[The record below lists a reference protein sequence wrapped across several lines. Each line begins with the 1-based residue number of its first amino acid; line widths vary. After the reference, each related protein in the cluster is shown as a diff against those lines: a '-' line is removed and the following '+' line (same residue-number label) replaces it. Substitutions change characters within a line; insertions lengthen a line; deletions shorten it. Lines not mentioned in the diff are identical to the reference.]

1 MTLSQGGRSLGTLRL
16 ILATDTVPKT
26 CQNFLALLR
35 SSRDGGGDGYL
46 NSPFHRIIKGF
57 MAQGGD
63 FTRGDGTGGR
73 SIYGDAFADENFV
86 LSHDGRGVLSMANS
100 GPGTNGS
107 QFFLTFRSIPHLD
120 GRHVVFGRV
129 DLADPESAAALE
141 GLERVATGKDDRPR
155 VPVTVVDCGVE
166 GEAPEPGP
174 DPEPS
179 VPASVAMAEDDDDE
193 IDLDDL
199 DDDVDDDDDDD
210 DDSDDEEKAD
220 GDGDDGGGD
229 NSKGAS
235 EGASP
240 AVVRPEA
247 DEIDPDEDQE
257 DENPPPKGSKAALQA
272 RLRKLKM
279 KMNQSRRLNRREVQ
293 SEGER
298 LGSEEGAKQHRR
310 RQAREDR
317 DRRRKEW
324 GEMTSRSVE
333 GAAAA
338 ADGVA
343 AKKLTEQASDVMRK
357 AQRKADRAASNRYEV
372 GDTHNPEGQQRNYER
387 SVRSVPRGATSGPAS
402 SSTTYDPSQIDGGG
416 GGGGDASAEREGAKR
431 LANELRRRA
440 AKTAER
446 RKRKDVEF
454 DAADVSGINK
464 RNKRFN
470 EKIGRNFDP
479 HTADIRQNLER
490 GTAL

>member
-1 MTLSQGGRSLGTLRL
+1 M
-16 ILATDTVPKT
+16 
-26 CQNFLALLR
+26 
-35 SSRDGGGDGYL
+35 
-46 NSPFHRIIKGF
+46 
-57 MAQGGD
+57 
-63 FTRGDGTGGR
+63 
-73 SIYGDAFADENFV
+73 
-86 LSHDGRGVLSMANS
+86 
-100 GPGTNGS
+100 
-107 QFFLTFRSIPHLD
+107 
-120 GRHVVFGRV
+120 
-129 DLADPESAAALE
+129 
-141 GLERVATGKDDRPR
+141 
-155 VPVTVVDCGVE
+155 
-166 GEAPEPGP
+166 
-174 DPEPS
+174 
-179 VPASVAMAEDDDDE
+179 
-193 IDLDDL
+193 
-199 DDDVDDDDDDD
+199 
-210 DDSDDEEKAD
+210 
-220 GDGDDGGGD
+220 
-229 NSKGAS
+229 
-235 EGASP
+235 
-240 AVVRPEA
+240 VRPEA

>member
-1 MTLSQGGRSLGTLRL
+1 
-16 ILATDTVPKT
+16 
-26 CQNFLALLR
+26 
-35 SSRDGGGDGYL
+35 
-46 NSPFHRIIKGF
+46 
-57 MAQGGD
+57 
-63 FTRGDGTGGR
+63 
-73 SIYGDAFADENFV
+73 
-86 LSHDGRGVLSMANS
+86 
-100 GPGTNGS
+100 
-107 QFFLTFRSIPHLD
+107 
-120 GRHVVFGRV
+120 
-129 DLADPESAAALE
+129 
-141 GLERVATGKDDRPR
+141 
-155 VPVTVVDCGVE
+155 
-166 GEAPEPGP
+166 
-174 DPEPS
+174 
-179 VPASVAMAEDDDDE
+179 
-193 IDLDDL
+193 
-199 DDDVDDDDDDD
+199 
-210 DDSDDEEKAD
+210 
-220 GDGDDGGGD
+220 
-229 NSKGAS
+229 
-235 EGASP
+235 
-240 AVVRPEA
+240 
-247 DEIDPDEDQE
+247 
-257 DENPPPKGSKAALQA
+257 
-272 RLRKLKM
+272 
-279 KMNQSRRLNRREVQ
+279 
-293 SEGER
+293 
-298 LGSEEGAKQHRR
+298 
-310 RQAREDR
+310 
-317 DRRRKEW
+317 
-324 GEMTSRSVE
+324 MTSRSVE